1 MEHGELKPILESII
15 FVSPSPVKLET
26 LVEIL
31 PESNREMILEGLH
44 RIEEE
49 YEATSRGVELVEVAG
64 GYQFRTKPVW
74 AEWVARLKKAKTVKF
89 SQSALETLAIIAYR
103 QPVIRPQIEE
113 IRGVDCGWV
122 LRSLM
127 EKGLVKIL
135 GRKDLPGRPIIYGTT
150 KGFLELFNLNSLA
163 DLPSLKEIQPPG
175 VLEELPILQGVLEEV
190 PIPQVLEPLPAPR
203 ILEDVSDSQTLEE
216 VPAPGPSEEVLED
229 DAQAADRVEGEE
241 ETKAVTASRL
251 RPGTEVKTEVA
262 GEEDACTA
270 DITASPLAPSLVR
283 A

>member
-150 KGFLELFNLNSLA
+150 RGFLELFNLNSLA

-175 VLEELPILQGVLEEV
+175 VLE
-190 PIPQVLEPLPAPR
+190 PLPAPQ
-203 ILEDVSDSQTLEE
+203 ILEDVPVPQTLEE
-216 VPAPGPSEEVLED
+216 VPALGPSEEVLKD
-229 DAQAADRVEGEE
+229 DVQAAGRVEGEE

-251 RPGTEVKTEVA
+251 QPGTEVKTEVA
-262 GEEDACTA
+262 GEEDVCKA

>member
-1 MEHGELKPILESII
+1 MSGNLRGQTLNEEETMDYGELKPILESII

-31 PESNREMILEGLH
+31 PESNRDMILEGLH

-49 YEATSRGVELVEVAG
+49 YEDTSRGVELVEVAG

-163 DLPSLKEIQPPG
+163 DLPSLKEIQPPVG
-175 VLEELPILQGVLEEV
+175 
-190 PIPQVLEPLPAPR
+190 
-203 ILEDVSDSQTLEE
+203 LEE
-216 VPAPGPSEEVLED
+216 VPAPEILEEAAIPSKDGVQTED
-229 DAQAADRVEGEE
+229 RAEGEE
-241 ETKAVTASRL
+241 AT
-251 RPGTEVKTEVA
+251 GTETGFSAEAKTE
-262 GEEDACTA
+262 
-270 DITASPLAPSLVR
+270 ITPEPGPSQVR
-283 A
+283 L